1 MIHKDGVS
9 MGGTLI
15 SSTKLICG
23 HVEELVL
30 ILARAVSDLTV
41 TAVNVY
47 DSYHRHAMI
56 SFFVD
61 AFGKITHA
69 VDGDEGI
76 YVNLDLVDSL
86 FD

>member
-1 MIHKDGVS
+1 

-30 ILARAVSDLTV
+30 ILARAVGNLTV
-41 TAVNVY
+41 AAVDVY
-47 DSYHRHAMI
+47 DSYHRHAMR
-56 SFFVD
+56 SFFVN
-61 AFGKITHA
+61 ALGKITHA
-69 VDGDEGI
+69 VDSDEGI
-76 YVNLDLVDSL
+76 DVNLDLVDSL

>member
-1 MIHKDGVS
+1 
-9 MGGTLI
+9 
-15 SSTKLICG
+15 LICG

-41 TAVNVY
+41 TAMDVY
-47 DSYHRHAMI
+47 DSYHRHPMR

-61 AFGKITHA
+61 ALCKITHA

-76 YVNLDLVDSL
+76 YVDLDLVDSL